1 MDNIAPATVESACAP
16 QAPPR
21 KILLVDDDD
30 AVRRSLLL
38 LLQSKGYD
46 TRAYSSVDAAWEE
59 QARDFDGL
67 IADLVLPGTNGIAL
81 LTRLRDAGWKGPAIL
96 ISGFLD
102 ENEIEAANAAGFDF
116 VFPKPPSQSV
126 LVRALDLLFAR

>member
-1 MDNIAPATVESACAP
+1 MDNIAPASVESARAR
-16 QAPPR
+16 QAPP

-38 LLQSKGYD
+38 LLQSKGYHV
-46 TRAYSSVDAAWEE
+46 RAYSSVGAAWDE

-67 IADLVLPGTNGIAL
+67 IADLVLPGANGIAL
-81 LTRLRDAGWKGPAIL
+81 LKRLRGAGWMGPAIL

-102 ENEIEAANAAGFDF
+102 EGEIEAANAAGFDF
-116 VFPKPPSQSV
+116 VFPKPTSQSV
-126 LVRALDLLFAR
+126 LIRALERLFGR